1 MKDIDNAVK
10 SLRRKA
16 YRKESRV
23 VIYEYKMTKEDIKK
37 VLIRNKRILKKYK
50 VNKIGIFGSFATGKT
65 KKKSDVDLLVE
76 FEDMIDLFDFVHLND
91 EIQQILK
98 NRVDLVTPDTIKP
111 DIKPKIL
118 KEVEWIEGL

>member
-1 MKDIDNAVK
+1 
-10 SLRRKA
+10 
-16 YRKESRV
+16 
-23 VIYEYKMTKEDIKK
+23 MTKEDIKK

-111 DIKPKIL
+111 YIKSKIL

>member
-1 MKDIDNAVK
+1 
-10 SLRRKA
+10 
-16 YRKESRV
+16 
-23 VIYEYKMTKEDIKK
+23 MTKEDIKK
-37 VLIRNKRILKKYK
+37 VLIRNKRIMKKYK

>member
-1 MKDIDNAVK
+1 
-10 SLRRKA
+10 
-16 YRKESRV
+16 
-23 VIYEYKMTKEDIKK
+23 MTKEDIKK

-76 FEDMIDLFDFVHLND
+76 FKDMIDLFDFVHLND